1 MLYPKTV
8 QIENAKLKT
17 LLQKKGELIEI
28 GRAKSAEIEQLEKEM
43 EETDKLVQAEEKKV
57 DISDIYEKQKVVGAK
72 VDEAIKEMNE
82 LRKEIFD
89 RMLKQVPAELHA
101 KYDTLKKKKEELET
115 ERNRVALKAQKFND
129 KIIPLGREMMKPF
142 LVDQFDDF
150 DSIQLIDNEIQ
161 ATIFNH
167 LVDFRNNFKK
177 K

>member
-28 GRAKSAEIEQLEKEM
+28 GRAKSAEIEQLEKDM

-89 RMLKQVPAELHA
+89 RMIKQVPAELHT

-142 LVDQFDDF
+142 LTDQFDDF
-150 DSIQLIDNEIQ
+150 DSIQLVDGEIQ